1 MEETTGNGV
10 GRRRIV
16 KQNHVI
22 VFPFPR
28 HGHISPMLQFSKR
41 LISKG
46 LLLTFLTTSSASQ
59 SLILNLPP
67 SPSFHLKIISDVSE
81 SNVLASLAAYLQ
93 SFRAAVTK
101 SLANFIDQALISS
114 SDEEIPPTLI
124 VYDSVMPW
132 VQTVAAER
140 GLDTAP
146 FFTQSAA
153 VNHVLLLVYG
163 GSLSIPPPEN
173 VAVSLPAEIALQPGD
188 LPAFPDDSEVVLKF
202 MTSQFY
208 NLENVKWIFIN
219 TFDRLESKVVNW
231 MAKTLPIKTVGPT
244 IPSAYLDGR
253 LEDDK
258 AYGLNV
264 SKSNGGKSPIKWLDS
279 KETASVVYISF
290 GSLVILLEEQVKE
303 LTNLL
308 RDTDFSFLWVLRE
321 SELEKLPNNFLQD
334 TSERGLIVNWC
345 CQPQVLSHKAVSCF
359 VTHCGWNSTLEAL
372 SLGVPMVAI
381 PQWVDQTTNAKFIA
395 DVWGVGIRVKKNE
408 KGIATKEE
416 LEASI
421 RKIVQGERAN
431 EFKQNSIKW
440 KNLAK
445 EAVDEGGTSDK
456 HIEEF
461 VQAIVASN

>member
-1 MEETTGNGV
+1 M
-10 GRRRIV
+10 

-28 HGHISPMLQFSKR
+28 HGHIRPMLQFSKR

-59 SLILNLPP
+59 SLTFNLPS
-67 SPSFHLKIISDVSE
+67 SPSFHLKIISDVPE
-81 SNVLASLAAYLQ
+81 SNDIATLDAYLR

-114 SDEEIPPTLI
+114 SDEEVPPTFI

-132 VQTVAAER
+132 VRSLATER
-140 GLDTAP
+140 GLDAAP

-153 VNHVLLLVYG
+153 VNHILHLVYG

-173 VAVSLPAEIALQPGD
+173 VPILLPAEIVLQQGD
-188 LPAFPDDSEVVLKF
+188 LPSFPDDPEVVLEF
-202 MTSQFY
+202 MSSQFS

-219 TFDRLESKVVNW
+219 TFDSLESKVVNW

-253 LEDDK
+253 LKDDK

-264 SKSNGGKSPIKWLDS
+264 SKSNNGISLIQWLDS

-303 LTNLL
+303 LTYLL
-308 RDTDFSFLWVLRE
+308 RDTAFSFLWVLRE
-321 SELEKLPNNFLQD
+321 SELEKLPKNFIQD

-345 CQPQVLSHKAVSCF
+345 CQLQVLSHEAVSCF

-372 SLGVPMVAI
+372 SLGVPMIAI

-395 DVWGVGIRVKKNE
+395 DVWEVGVRVKKNE
-408 KGIATKEE
+408 KGIVTKEE

-421 RKIVQGERAN
+421 RKVVVQGERPN

-440 KNLAK
+440 KELAK
-445 EAVDEGGTSDK
+445 EAVDEGGSSDK